1 MAKIYQFPRLRT
13 PRQPQC
19 ATCKTWLMA
28 DRDFKNLYENI
39 TLYVTTSDE
48 YLIHAILHASKNR
61 KPSPIEIA
69 SAWQLG
75 SIHYSDKKLRTIF
88 KSTYQSLTQ
97 IRSMLMDVTANE
109 KHCMTGAINSTCLQ
123 GTYGLKK
130 MRAYTIFKI
139 ICLAS
144 LTGEN
149 GEYWLDKKI
158 SPSSFSQVLLENLI
172 QDGFFKGST

>member
-1 MAKIYQFPRLRT
+1 
-13 PRQPQC
+13 
-19 ATCKTWLMA
+19 
-28 DRDFKNLYENI
+28 
-39 TLYVTTSDE
+39 
-48 YLIHAILHASKNR
+48 
-61 KPSPIEIA
+61 
-69 SAWQLG
+69 
-75 SIHYSDKKLRTIF
+75 
-88 KSTYQSLTQ
+88 
-97 IRSMLMDVTANE
+97 MLMNVTANE